1 MGCIVAREAKPE
13 LDALP
18 WRDCEA
24 VPARHLRP
32 VLRGVY
38 CRRPGDD
45 VIVDAILREWR
56 SSGDPE
62 QARHVCVVLAEKEVR
77 EASGRIGPRGQ
88 APSPEG
94 GILRDRHCWL
104 PWPGAGD
111 FDR

>member
-13 LDALP
+13 LNALP

-38 CRRPGDD
+38 CRRPRDD

-77 EASGRIGPRGQ
+77 EASSAIAIAGSSGPAQATLIDGR
-88 APSPEG
+88 
-94 GILRDRHCWL
+94 
-104 PWPGAGD
+104 
-111 FDR
+111 